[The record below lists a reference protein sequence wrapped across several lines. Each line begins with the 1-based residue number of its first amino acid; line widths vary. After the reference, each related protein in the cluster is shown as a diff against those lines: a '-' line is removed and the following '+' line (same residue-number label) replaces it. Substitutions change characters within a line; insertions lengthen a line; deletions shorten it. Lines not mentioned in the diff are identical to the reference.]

1 MTKLIYGIH
10 AVYSLLQSKP
20 QCCKVAYIIK
30 EFKNKRLQPI
40 IDLLEKQE
48 IIIHAVS
55 IKWMNWKTGGK
66 VHQGILLH
74 ITDDL
79 RSHEKDLL
87 KFLINKIDPLL
98 LVLDRITDPY
108 NLGACLRT
116 ANAAGVDAVMISKHR
131 SAKINNATV
140 KKIACSALE
149 DINIFTVTNINQMLR
164 TLRECQVSV
173 IGTSTNSQQSL
184 YKSKLTGSIALVM
197 GSESHGIRSVTKKY
211 CDELISIPILGN
223 ISTLNVSVATG
234 ICLFEAV
241 RQRFFDNF
249 NKY

>member
-30 EFKNKRLQPI
+30 EFKNKRLQSI

-55 IKWMNWKTGGK
+55 RKWMNSKTGGK

-79 RSHEKDLL
+79 RSGEKDLL

-98 LVLDRITDPY
+98 LILDRITDPY

-116 ANAAGVDAVMISKHR
+116 ANAAGVDAVVISKHH

-140 KKIACSALE
+140 KKIACSSLE

-164 TLRECQVSV
+164 TLNECQVSV
-173 IGTSTNSQQSL
+173 IGTSANSQQSL

-211 CDELISIPILGN
+211 CDQLISIPIIGN

-241 RQRFFDNF
+241 RQRFFNNF